1 MVERILRKR
10 ELPAVTGYHA
20 TRISEL
26 IQEGSFPAPIKL
38 GMRSIGWLE
47 SEISEWQ
54 RQRIEQ
60 RDAEQAKRKLRVPS
74 IDEVAAEL
82 SEPGKPPH
90 RPRNRLQPRRR

>member
-60 RDAEQAKRKLRVPS
+60 RDAAAQAK
-74 IDEVAAEL
+74 AERQT
-82 SEPGKPPH
+82 GGR
-90 RPRNRLQPRRR
+90 RPRSSIHVRGR